1 MNFKRAAYA
10 LATVFFLSFAHAA
23 DLKELDAIAQ
33 TLAPSGELKVG
44 VYLGSP
50 TSMVMDAQTG
60 KVHGVAVELGAS
72 LAEAIHRPVRLVQFD
87 RVAQVIEALKNG
99 QVDMTFTNAT
109 AVRAKEVDF
118 TAPLIRLELG
128 VLVPVT
134 SNVKQFMDVNDPSFR
149 LGVAKGS
156 SSQSVLGTKL
166 NFTKIVPVD
175 SLEQAQHM
183 LTSGELNG
191 FATNKGILFQLNE
204 RLQGFKV
211 LEDRWGL
218 ESLAIAIPKGRD
230 QARPFLTEFAK
241 QQLETG
247 AIAAD
252 ANRAGLRGMAKD

>member
-1 MNFKRAAYA
+1 
-10 LATVFFLSFAHAA
+10 
-23 DLKELDAIAQ
+23 
-33 TLAPSGELKVG
+33 
-44 VYLGSP
+44 
-50 TSMVMDAQTG
+50 
-60 KVHGVAVELGAS
+60 
-72 LAEAIHRPVRLVQFD
+72 
-87 RVAQVIEALKNG
+87 
-99 QVDMTFTNAT
+99 
-109 AVRAKEVDF
+109 
-118 TAPLIRLELG
+118 
-128 VLVPVT
+128 
-134 SNVKQFMDVNDPSFR
+134 
-149 LGVAKGS
+149 
-156 SSQSVLGTKL
+156 
-166 NFTKIVPVD
+166 
-175 SLEQAQHM
+175 M

>member
-1 MNFKRAAYA
+1 
-10 LATVFFLSFAHAA
+10 
-23 DLKELDAIAQ
+23 
-33 TLAPSGELKVG
+33 
-44 VYLGSP
+44 
-50 TSMVMDAQTG
+50 
-60 KVHGVAVELGAS
+60 
-72 LAEAIHRPVRLVQFD
+72 
-87 RVAQVIEALKNG
+87 VAQVIEALKNG

-128 VLVPVT
+128 VLVPVA
-134 SNVKQFMDVNDPSFR
+134 SNVKQFMDVNDPNFR